1 MPGFLLFL
9 FFRASLNG
17 LLVFFCFVHSYFF
30 ATTDVKVFLVF
41 VFLFV
46 KRWSRLIVC
55 HGFFCLLIKANYQFI
70 TSSVRLTR

>member
-46 KRWSRLIVC
+46 KRWSGL
-55 HGFFCLLIKANYQFI
+55 
-70 TSSVRLTR
+70 SSVMVFFVYSSKLTTSFSLVACA